1 MIRRIAGIVSRP
13 RATMSELVAQPAW
26 LATWLVVLTGWAIC
40 GGWLL
45 STTVGQQ
52 ALIDETV
59 RVSESFGRTITD
71 AEYAALLAQPP
82 WWTYFTS
89 GGRLLL
95 TPFVTL
101 LAAMVV
107 WVVGRKDGIGAS
119 WPQALSIVVHANV
132 VLLLGQVVATPLH
145 YVRESLT
152 SPLNLA
158 AVLPGMNEG
167 TVPARFFGSLDFF
180 VMWWCG
186 LLAIGLAVLTRRRPT
201 RYAVVLGLFYAGF
214 AAVIAA
220 TVAVMGGS

>member
-13 RATMSELVAQPAW
+13 RATIAELVTQPAW
-26 LATWLVVLTGWAIC
+26 MATWLVVLTGWALC

-45 STTVGQQ
+45 STDIGQQ
-52 ALIDETV
+52 ALIDENV

-71 AEYAALLAQPP
+71 DEYAALLAQPP

-95 TPFVTL
+95 TPIVTL
-101 LAAMVV
+101 LTTLAV
-107 WVVGRKDGIGAS
+107 WVVGRRDGGSAN
-119 WPQALSIVVHANV
+119 WRQALSMTVHASV
-132 VLLLGQVVATPLH
+132 VLLLGQLITTPLH

-167 TVPARFFGSLDFF
+167 TLPARFFGSLDFF
-180 VMWWCG
+180 VMWWCV
-186 LLAIGLAVLTRRRPT
+186 LLAMGIAALTRRRT
-201 RYAVVLGLFYAGF
+201 ARYAVVLGLVYAGF
-214 AAVIAA
+214 AAVITV
-220 TVAVMGGS
+220 TVAVMGGA

>member
-1 MIRRIAGIVSRP
+1 
-13 RATMSELVAQPAW
+13 
-26 LATWLVVLTGWAIC
+26 
-40 GGWLL
+40 
-45 STTVGQQ
+45 
-52 ALIDETV
+52 
-59 RVSESFGRTITD
+59 
-71 AEYAALLAQPP
+71 
-82 WWTYFTS
+82 
-89 GGRLLL
+89 
-95 TPFVTL
+95 
-101 LAAMVV
+101 MVV

-132 VLLLGQVVATPLH
+132 VLLLGQLVATPLH

-186 LLAIGLAVLTRRRPT
+186 LLAIGLAVLTRRRLT

>member
-1 MIRRIAGIVSRP
+1 MIRRIAGVVSRP
-13 RATMSELVAQPAW
+13 RATMAELVAQPAW
-26 LATWLVVLTGWAIC
+26 MATWLVVLLGWALC

-45 STTVGQQ
+45 STDVGRQ
-52 ALIDETV
+52 ALIDENV
-59 RVSESFGRTITD
+59 RVSESFGRNITD

-82 WWTYFTS
+82 WWTYLTS

-95 TPFVTL
+95 TPVVTL
-101 LAAMVV
+101 LTAMAV
-107 WVVGRKDGIGAS
+107 WVVARKAGGEAS
-119 WPQALSIVVHANV
+119 WQQALAIVVHASV
-132 VLLLGQVVATPLH
+132 VLLLGQVITTPLH

-158 AVLPGMNEG
+158 AVLPGMTEG
-167 TVPARFFGSLDFF
+167 TIPTRFFASLDFF

-186 LLAIGLAVLTRRRPT
+186 LLAMGLAALTRRRTT

-220 TVAVMGGS
+220 TVAALGGA

>member
-1 MIRRIAGIVSRP
+1 MIRRIAGVVSRP
-13 RATMSELVAQPAW
+13 RATMAELVAQPAW
-26 LATWLVVLTGWAIC
+26 MATWLVVLLGWALC

-45 STTVGQQ
+45 STDVGRQ
-52 ALIDETV
+52 AVIDENV
-59 RVSESFGRTITD
+59 RVSESFGRNITD

-82 WWTYFTS
+82 WWTYLTS

-95 TPFVTL
+95 TPVVTL
-101 LAAMVV
+101 LTAMAV
-107 WVVGRKDGIGAS
+107 WVVARRAGSEAS
-119 WPQALSIVVHANV
+119 WQQALAIVVHASV
-132 VLLLGQVVATPLH
+132 VLLLGQVITTPLH

-158 AVLPGMNEG
+158 AVLPGMTEG
-167 TVPARFFGSLDFF
+167 TIPTRFFGSLDFF

-186 LLAIGLAVLTRRRPT
+186 LLAMGLAALTRRRTT

-220 TVAVMGGS
+220 TVAALGGA